1 MRSIRTKVWGGEP
14 YVQHKVSLICESK
27 CWVKSEDFHSSGFV
41 SFIAESI
48 YMHNTPDAAESN
60 K

>member
-1 MRSIRTKVWGGEP
+1 MYSTKYP
-14 YVQHKVSLICESK
+14 LYVKVK

>member
-1 MRSIRTKVWGGEP
+1 MYGTKSLS
-14 YVQHKVSLICESK
+14 YVKVK